1 MIDIK
6 FTNKPISEPIRYNA
20 YYKLVLL
27 LAIIEY
33 CSIGRKA
40 SLHLIHLVFWSL
52 RSDENYDVLL
62 NFSNQ
67 VRSTLTPWSFE
78 PGVEKILILA
88 FVNKYCE
95 KAIVG
100 GDSLEIKITNEG
112 IEIIKKIKSLDLF
125 KEDLGKIKKLGKI
138 PKNRI
143 NNANQNWALL

>member
-1 MIDIK
+1 MIDII

-27 LAIIEY
+27 LAIIEF
-33 CSIGRKA
+33 CSVGKKA

-52 RSDENYDVLL
+52 RSDENYAVLL
-62 NFSNQ
+62 DFAHQSRN
-67 VRSTLTPWSFE
+67 TLTPWSFE

-100 GDSLEIKITNEG
+100 GDSLEIKITEQG

-125 KEDLGKIKKLGKI
+125 EEDLCKIKKIGKI

-143 NNANQNWALL
+143 NNANKNWALL